1 MQYREDAMKT
11 TLATMMTLI
20 AASTSFAA
28 SGAESDGNGLLV
40 MLFLGIGALI
50 VAFQMLPG
58 LALFGSMMK
67 GLLSG
72 KDAENRH

>member
-20 AASTSFAA
+20 ASTTAFAA

-58 LALFGSMMK
+58 LVLFGSMMK

-72 KDAENRH
+72 KDAETRN

>member
-1 MQYREDAMKT
+1 MKT